1 MNDLTTKLAKTTL
14 HAVYHTR
21 LDEFLAPVTRGAGV
35 VFMLHNVRPETPAQ
49 FSPNRI
55 LSITP
60 DFLQLVL
67 EQVTNRG
74 FDIVTMD
81 EAHARMVSP
90 ASHDRPF
97 AVFTFDDGYRDNIE
111 YALPIMRRFNA
122 PMTIYVSPD
131 FCDHN
136 GRAWWL
142 TLEQAMRELGEI
154 SVPFETGE
162 RQFDLSTTAQKYKAF
177 QAIYPW
183 LRAKPDKEL
192 HPHVER
198 WAGEA
203 GVDPFAACRNLVMT
217 WDELRAVRN
226 DPLVSIGAHTM
237 SHTALAKCTEEEAR
251 WQIEASVQHI
261 EYELGQDC
269 RHFAYP
275 YGDAISAGAREF
287 ALARDA
293 GVKTAVTTRKGQI
306 PDRIDDG
313 LWSLPR
319 FSLNGDFQDERL
331 FRVLLNGAP
340 FKMLSMARGAF
351 GRAA

>member
-1 MNDLTTKLAKTTL
+1 MKELTTKLLKATL
-14 HAVYHTR
+14 HAIYHTR

-35 VFMLHNVRPETPAQ
+35 VFMLHNVRPEAPPA

-60 DFLQLVL
+60 DFLELVVD
-67 EQVTNRG
+67 QVTARG

-81 EAHARMVSP
+81 EAHARMISSR
-90 ASHDRPF
+90 SHDRPY
-97 AVFTFDDGYRDNIE
+97 AVFTFDDGYRDNIDH
-111 YALPIMRRFNA
+111 ALPVMRRYSA

-142 TLEQAMRELGEI
+142 TLEQAMRDLDTI

-162 RQFDLSTTAQKYKAF
+162 RQFGLATTAEKYKAF
-177 QAIYPW
+177 HAIYPW
-183 LRAKPDKEL
+183 LRAQPDRDI
-192 HPHVER
+192 HHHVER
-198 WAGEA
+198 WAAEA
-203 GVDPFAACRNLVMT
+203 GIDPLAACRDLVMT
-217 WDELRAVRN
+217 WDELRDLRKE
-226 DPLVSIGAHTM
+226 PLVSIGAHTM

-251 WQIEASVQHI
+251 WQIAASVEHI
-261 EYELGQDC
+261 EYELGRDC

-275 YGDAISAGAREF
+275 YGDAMSAGAREF
-287 ALARDA
+287 SLAREA
-293 GVKTAVTTRKGQI
+293 GLKTAVTTRKGQI
-306 PDRIDDG
+306 PARVEDD

-340 FKMLSMARGAF
+340 FKMLSLARHALS
-351 GRAA
+351 RAA